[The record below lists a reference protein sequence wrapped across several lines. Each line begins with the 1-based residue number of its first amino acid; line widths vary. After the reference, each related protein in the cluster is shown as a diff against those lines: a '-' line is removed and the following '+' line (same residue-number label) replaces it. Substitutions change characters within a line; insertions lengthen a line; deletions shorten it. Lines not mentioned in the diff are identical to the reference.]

1 MRGKGKSAGKR
12 AKGKSGIAC
21 VKAGSVFRP
30 RFKAVFR
37 HIRAERGASG
47 GERAERGVSSGER
60 GVERRERG
68 KRWGRGWGIERGF
81 DRRKGA
87 STCDAWTAKKRGFD
101 LPRVNSDARTA
112 T

>member
-1 MRGKGKSAGKR
+1 MSLNLICELTRLHLVYYHEERERGAVS
-12 AKGKSGIAC
+12 SGER
-21 VKAGSVFRP
+21 GG
-30 RFKAVFR
+30 
-37 HIRAERGASG
+37 HRAERGA
-47 GERAERGVSSGER
+47 SSGER

-101 LPRVNSDARTA
+101 LPRVNRDLRERPR
-112 T
+112 